1 MDRFALFC
9 CPNVSYLC
17 SRGQQKQRANGYNSM
32 FFAGGKFIYFCKDE
46 VQVSSL
52 GDKFYSRE
60 EKSVSEVQPLIQ
72 TFSIQYFPP

>member
-17 SRGQQKQRANGYNSM
+17 SRGQPKQRGNGYNSM

-52 GDKFYSRE
+52 GDNFIAGKK
-60 EKSVSEVQPLIQ
+60 KSVSEVQPLIQ
-72 TFSIQYFPP
+72 TFSILYSLV

>member
-1 MDRFALFC
+1 
-9 CPNVSYLC
+9 
-17 SRGQQKQRANGYNSM
+17 M

-72 TFSIQYFPP
+72 TFSIQYFPM